1 MEYDGLRK
9 LSSALPGHS
18 LPGPTRPSSH
28 FFGLCIDLGLCS
40 ANDELPKLDLDLA
53 SIHVDV
59 EPARGTLN
67 CVQHTSDPT
76 VLLDSSA
83 QTYPLKQE
91 SRGFNAPSVAKHLL
105 NQNDNPSLRWNVA
118 INIPEEARESRSSR
132 KESWGFRRLGFWRG
146 DSAGSGSVLGKARED
161 ECLVEMTESAPLL
174 SAHHPGPGESSSPN
188 TGNSLTFVEDG
199 KHERILAQ
207 TASTASVERSPHP
220 HGSPSSSD
228 HPDQSICEKIASL
241 PPWQKG
247 TIYGFLA
254 FYTTYLVLFYSY
266 IGYFWGFRLP

>member
-1 MEYDGLRK
+1 M
-9 LSSALPGHS
+9 LS
-18 LPGPTRPSSH
+18 RVMMMI
-28 FFGLCIDLGLCS
+28 CVLGLCS
-40 ANDELPKLDLDLA
+40 ANDELPQLDRDLA

-59 EPARGTLN
+59 EPARDTLN

-83 QTYPLKQE
+83 LTYPLKQE
-91 SRGFNAPSVAKHLL
+91 SRGFNRPSVAKHLL

-118 INIPEEARESRSSR
+118 INIPEEEREPRSSR
-132 KESWGFRRLGFWRG
+132 KVFLDFWRLGFWRG

-188 TGNSLTFVEDG
+188 TGNSLVTFVEDG
-199 KHERILAQ
+199 KHERLSLPQ
-207 TASTASVERSPHP
+207 TPSTASFERNPHP
-220 HGSPSSSD
+220 GLPSSSG

-247 TIYGFLA
+247 TVYGFLG
-254 FYTTYLVLFYSY
+254 FYTTYLVFFYSY
-266 IGYFWGFRLP
+266 IWYFWGFSLP